1 LNVTAGTPAPF
12 TLTFQTT
19 TTAGTQVPPTTATP
33 NSRRV
38 SRTVAFV
45 PGNHH
50 DDDANGSS
58 GSGPTTFV
66 PVVAAGFLIAI
77 AGFIVAL
84 IVPDCRSR
92 QLAGALAFFLVLA
105 MMPVIIGCHHKSST
119 NSTIPFTPTGTYTLT
134 VQGSAQNAARGFT
147 VTLVVD

>member
-1 LNVTAGTPAPF
+1 
-12 TLTFQTT
+12 LTFQTT
-19 TTAGTQVPPTTATP
+19 TTAGTQVPPTTTTP
-33 NSRRV
+33 SSRRV

-58 GSGPTTFV
+58 GPGPTTFV
-66 PVVAAGFLIAI
+66 PVAAGFLIAI

-105 MMPVIIGCHHKSST
+105 MMPVMIGCHHKSST

-134 VQGSAQNAARGFT
+134 VQGSTQNAARGFT

>member
-1 LNVTAGTPAPF
+1 
-12 TLTFQTT
+12 
-19 TTAGTQVPPTTATP
+19 
-33 NSRRV
+33 
-38 SRTVAFV
+38 
-45 PGNHH
+45 
-50 DDDANGSS
+50 
-58 GSGPTTFV
+58 V

-92 QLAGALAFFLVLA
+92 QLAGALAFFLALA
-105 MMPVIIGCHHKSST
+105 MMPVIVGCHHNSNT

-147 VTLVVD
+147 VSLVVD